1 MTSPLRKVVRAAAVT
16 LVFSTLSTPAW
27 SQEFRQPGAAKEGGF
42 VGVAYLPQ
50 FTFDGVTF
58 DGETYYKE
66 VGGEEMTFLP
76 RVDSRRMVRYILGY
90 RARQASLE
98 LSYER
103 SKHFGTFVDFPLN
116 ATFQAFNVDGRLFIA
131 PTKRIQPSVLVG
143 GVYPM
148 LTIKDGSFLI
158 DRFADARFNGY
169 GVNTEAGVTVY
180 PIRSLG
186 VSVGYSYRMLWFDRV
201 KGVSDKLFE
210 LKPKFRETSGSLIV
224 TATFVL

>member
-1 MTSPLRKVVRAAAVT
+1 MTSSLRKFVRVAVVMLVLSAA
-16 LVFSTLSTPAW
+16 STPAW
-27 SQEFRQPGAAKEGGF
+27 SQDFEPGAAKEGGF
-42 VGVAYLPQ
+42 VGVSFLPQ
-50 FTFDGVTF
+50 FTFDGITF
-58 DGETYYKE
+58 DGETFYKE
-66 VGGEEMTFLP
+66 IDGDEMMFLP
-76 RVDSRRMVRYILGY
+76 RVDSQRMFRGILGY

-103 SKHFGTFVDFPLN
+103 SKHFGTFVDVPLN
-116 ATFQAFNVDGRLFIA
+116 ATFQAFNVDGRLFFL
-131 PTKRIQPSVLVG
+131 PTKRVQPSILVG

-148 LTIKDGSFLI
+148 LTITDGSFLI

-186 VSVGYSYRMLWFDRV
+186 INVGYAYRILWFDRV

-210 LKPKFRETSGSLIV
+210 LKPKFRETSGSLVI
-224 TATFVL
+224 TANFVL